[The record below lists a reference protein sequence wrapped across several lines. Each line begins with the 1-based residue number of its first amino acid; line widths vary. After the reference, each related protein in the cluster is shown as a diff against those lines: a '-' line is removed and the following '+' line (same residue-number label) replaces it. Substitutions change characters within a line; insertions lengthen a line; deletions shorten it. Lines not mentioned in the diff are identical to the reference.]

1 MLKIEKDTTNVNNN
15 KISYY
20 PRESDITVGLD
31 YALTNNFT
39 IGASFERGGFSS
51 IKLIYKNDPSIK
63 YKKYDYIQPEIT
75 KDDNKYT
82 KLIKNLEKNGIGVEK
97 ITETSKSIGLELT
110 QFIHPNLNLVEEIIA
125 EAKKELGIKKNIK
138 KDIKIVELTAVNE
151 IDTAFINNSKPI
163 YERKTQNRINTH
175 SGLRFRPFLAS
186 REEFFKG
193 ALLFENN
200 TEYVI
205 RRNLFSNTN
214 IKYSLANNFDDLS
227 ISTRRYISQL
237 K

>member
-1 MLKIEKDTTNVNNN
+1 MEIEVTLRVKEVFQYIQVFSGQNIAPFYGVSYSLNKKTLLKIEKDTTNVNNN
-15 KISYY
+15 KISFY

-110 QFIHPNLNLVEEIIA
+110 QFIHP
-125 EAKKELGIKKNIK
+125 
-138 KDIKIVELTAVNE
+138 
-151 IDTAFINNSKPI
+151 
-163 YERKTQNRINTH
+163 
-175 SGLRFRPFLAS
+175 
-186 REEFFKG
+186 
-193 ALLFENN
+193 
-200 TEYVI
+200 
-205 RRNLFSNTN
+205 
-214 IKYSLANNFDDLS
+214 
-227 ISTRRYISQL
+227 
-237 K
+237 